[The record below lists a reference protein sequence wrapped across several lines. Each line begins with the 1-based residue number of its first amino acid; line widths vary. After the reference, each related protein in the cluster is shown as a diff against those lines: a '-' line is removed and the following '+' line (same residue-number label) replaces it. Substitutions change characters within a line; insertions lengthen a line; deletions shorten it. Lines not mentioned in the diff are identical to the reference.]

1 VITLNPI
8 LDKHEYSKAIE
19 VVIMDFL
26 TTHFYAPIYT
36 VIEPIEEYYNAANYS
51 PEQIISAALRSGQIQ
66 YINGKFTG
74 QFSAKISKALES
86 LGAKF
91 NKVTKTYDMKGTALT
106 IQVSEAAAYASMIA
120 LARNKLLLEAL
131 AYINIESAMPELAR
145 LLDVPLD
152 TILEDLDEQAYLSLR
167 DAITIVPEITEE
179 QRAALKAQ
187 YVDDVSISVKNFT
200 VAQTEKLRAM
210 VEENL
215 FTGLADNKSL
225 VKAIIDEFG
234 VTENKARFLSR
245 TETSIFIS
253 KFREITGKE
262 AGITHY
268 VWMSVPDERTR
279 PLHKELNGQ
288 TFSWDNPPIIDDK
301 TGERGHPG
309 STYNCRCTLKYII
322 NELPLQDSNLT

>member
-1 VITLNPI
+1 MITLKPI

-36 VIEPIEEYYNAANYS
+36 VIEPIEEYYNASTYT
-51 PEQIISAALRSGQIQ
+51 PEQIVSAALRSGQIQ

-91 NKVTKTYDMKGTALT
+91 NKVTKTYNLPSTAMSITLK
-106 IQVSEAAAYASMIA
+106 EAAAYASMIA
-120 LARNKLLLEAL
+120 LARQKLLLEAL
-131 AYINIESAMPELAR
+131 DYLTIEKAMPELAR

-152 TILEDLDEQAYLSLR
+152 TVLEDLDEQAYLSLKE
-167 DAITIVPEITEE
+167 AITIVPTITEE

-200 VAQTEKLRAM
+200 KAQTDKLRAM

-225 VKAIIDEFG
+225 VKAIVDEFG
-234 VTENKARFLSR
+234 VTENKARFLAR
-245 TETSIFIS
+245 QETGLFTA
-253 KFREITGKE
+253 KYKEITAKE
-262 AGITHY
+262 AGITKYKWSTSH
-268 VWMSVPDERTR
+268 DERVR
-279 PLHKELNGQ
+279 GMHKELDGKI
-288 TFSWDNPPIIDDK
+288 FSWDNPPITNEKGDRNNPHEDWQCRCEAIYVIDDYLNPN
-301 TGERGHPG
+301 G
-309 STYNCRCTLKYII
+309 
-322 NELPLQDSNLT
+322 

>member
-1 VITLNPI
+1 VITLKPI
-8 LDKHEYSKAIE
+8 LDKHEYSQMIE

-26 TTHFYAPIYT
+26 TTYFYAPIYS
-36 VIEPIEEYYNAANYS
+36 VIEPIEEYYNAANYT
-51 PEQIISAALRSGQIQ
+51 PEQIVSAALRSGQIQ
-66 YINGKFTG
+66 YINGKFIG

-91 NKVTKTYDMKGTALT
+91 NNVTKTYNIASTALN
-106 IQVSEAAAYASMIA
+106 INVLEAAAYASMIA
-120 LARNKLLLEAL
+120 MMRQKLLLEAL

-225 VKAIIDEFG
+225 VQAIVDEFG
-234 VTENKARFLSR
+234 VTENKARFLAR
-245 TETSIFIS
+245 NETGIFAATF
-253 KFREITGKE
+253 KMITYKE
-262 AGITHY
+262 AGITKYRWSTSHDDR
-268 VWMSVPDERTR
+268 VRKF
-279 PLHKELNGQ
+279 HKDLDGQ
-288 TFSWDNPPIIDDK
+288 IITWDNPPIVNDNGDRK
-301 TGERGHPG
+301 HAGFD
-309 STYNCRCTLKYII
+309 YQCRCQMIGII
-322 NELPLQDSNLT
+322 DEPLLPNQ

>member
-1 VITLNPI
+1 MITLKPI
-8 LDKHEYSKAIE
+8 LDKHEYSQMIE

-26 TTHFYAPIYT
+26 TTNFYTPIYT
-36 VIEPIEEYYNAANYS
+36 VIEPIEEYYNASIYT

-74 QFSAKISKALES
+74 QFSARISKALES

-91 NKVTKTYDMKGTALT
+91 NKVTKTYNLQSSALSIT
-106 IQVSEAAAYASMIA
+106 VKEAAAYASMIA
-120 LARNKLLLEAL
+120 LARQKLLLEAL
-131 AYINIESAMPELAR
+131 AYINIESAMPELSR

-152 TILEDLDEQAYLSLR
+152 TILEDLDEQAYLSLK
-167 DAITIVPEITEE
+167 DAITIVPTITDE

-225 VKAIIDEFG
+225 VQAIVDEFV
-234 VTENKARFLSR
+234 VTENKARFLSKQESSLF
-245 TETSIFIS
+245 TA
-253 KFREITGKE
+253 KYREIIAKE
-262 AGITHY
+262 AGIIRY
-268 VWMSVPDERTR
+268 RWSDSGDGRVR
-279 PLHKELNGQ
+279 PIHKELNGKI
-288 TFSWDNPPIIDDK
+288 FYWDDPPITNEKGDRNNPGEDFGCRCISIYVIDD
-301 TGERGHPG
+301 
-309 STYNCRCTLKYII
+309 Y
-322 NELPLQDSNLT
+322 LPPT

>member
-1 VITLNPI
+1 MITLKPI
-8 LDKHEYSKAIE
+8 LDKKEYSAMIE

-26 TTHFYAPIYT
+26 IDNFYKPIYS
-36 VIEPIEEYYNAANYS
+36 VIEPIEEYYNASTYT

-91 NKVTKTYDMKGTALT
+91 NKVTKTYNISNSALSIT
-106 IQVSEAAAYASMIA
+106 VKEAAAYASMIA
-120 LARNKLLLEAL
+120 MMRQKLLLEAL

-167 DAITIVPEITEE
+167 DTITIVPTITEE

-225 VKAIIDEFG
+225 VQAIISEFG
-234 VTENKARFLSR
+234 VTESKSRFLAR
-245 TETSIFIS
+245 QETGLFTA
-253 KFREITGKE
+253 KYKEITAKE
-262 AGITHY
+262 AGITKYKWSTSH
-268 VWMSVPDERTR
+268 DERVR
-279 PLHKELNGQ
+279 GMHKELDGKI
-288 TFSWDNPPIIDDK
+288 FSWDNPPITNEKGDRNNPHEDWQCRCEAIFVIDD
-301 TGERGHPG
+301 
-309 STYNCRCTLKYII
+309 YI
-322 NELPLQDSNLT
+322 

>member
-1 VITLNPI
+1 MITLKPI
-8 LDKHEYSKAIE
+8 LDKHEYSQMIE

-26 TTHFYAPIYT
+26 TTYFYTPIYS
-36 VIEPIEEYYNAANYS
+36 VIEPIEEYYNATGYS
-51 PEQIISAALRSGQIQ
+51 AEQIVSAALRSGQIQ

-86 LGAKF
+86 IGAKF
-91 NKVTKTYDMKGTALT
+91 NKVTKTYNLQSSALSIT
-106 IQVSEAAAYASMIA
+106 VKEAAAYASMIA
-120 LARNKLLLEAL
+120 MMRQKLLLEAL
-131 AYINIESAMPELAR
+131 SYINIESAMPELAR

-152 TILEDLDEQAYLSLR
+152 TILEDLDEQAYLSLK
-167 DAITIVPEITEE
+167 DAITIVPEITPE
-179 QRAALKAQ
+179 QREALKAQ
-187 YVDDVSISVKNFT
+187 YVDDVSLSVKNFT
-200 VAQTEKLRAM
+200 KAQTDKLRAM

-225 VKAIIDEFG
+225 VQAIVDEFG

-268 VWMSVPDERTR
+268 VWKAVCDSRTR
-279 PLHKELNGQ
+279 DLHKELNNQ
-288 TFSWDNPPIIDDK
+288 IFSWDNPPIIDER
-301 TGERGHPG
+301 TGTRGAPG
-309 STYNCRCTLKYII
+309 SIWNCRCYSQYI
-322 NELPLQDSNLT
+322 LPDYLSNA